1 MRGLLKDGG
10 TKRKQAAEELT
21 KSAGGTLEGF
31 YFAFGGDDAVI
42 IVDAPDNETIAA
54 LSLAAAASG
63 LVTGRTTVLLTP
75 EQMDKVAKKSVKYTP
90 PGK

>member
-1 MRGLLKDGG
+1 M
-10 TKRKQAAEELT
+10 
-21 KSAGGTLEGF
+21 
-31 YFAFGGDDAVI
+31 I